1 LKIRLVAVG
10 QRPPEWVVKGF
21 SEYARRL
28 PREMPLDLVEIAPA
42 ARKNAPTVQVRVQEA
57 QRLLAQVGAKDWV
70 IVLDE
75 RGATWSTQR
84 LAEKLDDWRMQ
95 GRNVVFL
102 VGGADGLDAACFER
116 ADEVLSLSAMT
127 LPHAM
132 VRVLLAEQLYRAW
145 TVISGHPY
153 HRDG

>member
-1 LKIRLVAVG
+1 VKIRLVAVG

-42 ARKNAPTVQVRVQEA
+42 ARKNAPTAQVRAQEA
-57 QRLLAQVGAKDWV
+57 QRLLAQVGTKDWV
-70 IVLDE
+70 VVLDE

-102 VGGADGLDAACFER
+102 VGGADGLDASCVER

-132 VRVLLAEQLYRAW
+132 VRVLLAEQIYRAW